1 MTKEIYKLWI
11 DYHYGIKK
19 NFTIDEEKEIF
30 ACEFAMHLLVPT
42 ESINRY
48 IELMGGIEKVKNDLL
63 KIKYLANL
71 YDVPIEVIQIKLN
84 YLLNQNIEQNSKSK
98 DFKLNT

>member
-1 MTKEIYKLWI
+1 MTKNTFKLWI
-11 DYHYGIKK
+11 EYNLGIRK
-19 NFTIDEEKEIF
+19 NLTEEEDKEIF

-48 IELMGGIEKVKNDLL
+48 IELMGGIENVKNDLL